1 MPTEEPS
8 MCNRPVEPVS
18 HLLIGNEQ
26 ITTISLFSGG
36 KSEKGEHMF
45 TPFLRG
51 MLLLARWLLPIL
63 ALALIALALLSPVL
77 PTHAAAAHALQLHS
91 SLSPA
96 HHNVPKPTMYWW
108 P

>member
-1 MPTEEPS
+1 

-18 HLLIGNEQ
+18 HLLISHEQ
-26 ITTISLFSGG
+26 VTKISLFSGG

-51 MLLLARWLLPIL
+51 TLLLARWLLPTL

-77 PTHAAAAHALQLHS
+77 PTHATAAHALQLHN
-91 SLSPA
+91 SLSTA
-96 HHNVPKPTMYWW
+96 QHHAPKPNMYRW